1 MREAAMGAGSL
12 RAGEAPMSG
21 GAAAAAPEQGAE
33 EGTEG
38 KKKGKGKLILLAVP
52 LVLVIAGA
60 GLWFSGILPGML
72 GMGPKPEAE
81 AEPSEPPPIVP
92 ALFEMP
98 EIIVNLNVGNRRASY
113 LKLKSKIEIADGRDL
128 AHVQAA
134 VPRLQD
140 LFTTYLRE
148 LRPEELRGS
157 AGTHRLREELI
168 ARANVATRPARVTDV
183 LFVEMLVQ

>member
-1 MREAAMGAGSL
+1 
-12 RAGEAPMSG
+12 MSG
-21 GAAAAAPEQGAE
+21 GAAATAEAGAE
-33 EGTEG
+33 GAEGE
-38 KKKGKGKLILLAVP
+38 KKKSKGKLIIMLAIP
-52 LVLVIAGA
+52 LVLVGAGA
-60 GLWFSGILPGML
+60 GLWFSGILPGLL
-72 GMGPKPEAE
+72 GMGAKPEE
-81 AEPSEPPPIVP
+81 AAPSEPPPIVP

-113 LKLKSKIEIADGRDL
+113 LKLKSKIEIADSRDL

>member
-1 MREAAMGAGSL
+1 
-12 RAGEAPMSG
+12 MSG
-21 GAAAAAPEQGAE
+21 GAAAAAEAGAE
-33 EGTEG
+33 GAEGAGEG
-38 KKKGKGKLILLAVP
+38 KKNGKRKLAILIAVP
-52 LVLVIAGA
+52 VVVIGAGA
-60 GLWFSGILPGML
+60 GLWFSGILPGLL
-72 GMGPKPEAE
+72 GMGPKAE
-81 AEPSEPPPIVP
+81 RAALSAPPPVVP

-113 LKLKSKIEIADGRDL
+113 LKVKTKIEIADSRDV

-140 LFTTYLRE
+140 LFTTYMRE

-157 AGTHRLREELI
+157 AGMHRLREELI

-183 LFVEMLVQ
+183 LFIELLVQ